1 MQALVYNGPG
11 QKALEDRPKPVIQA
25 PTDAVVRITK
35 TTICGTDLH
44 ILKGDV
50 ATCVPGTILGHEGV
64 GVIDATGAGV
74 TAFKPGDRVLIS
86 CISACGRCEYC
97 RKGMYSHCTTGGWI
111 LGNRID
117 GTQAEYVRIPHA
129 DTSLYPIP
137 EGADEEALV
146 MLSDILPTGFEC
158 GVLNGKVAVG
168 GSVAIVGAGPIGL
181 AALLTA
187 QFYSPSQIIMIDLDD
202 NRLAV
207 SLRFGATA
215 TVNSADTKSGS
226 AIEQVMKLTDGR
238 GVDTAIEAVGIPAT
252 FELCQDIVAPGGT
265 IANVGVHG
273 VKVDLHLERL
283 WSHNV
288 TITTRLVD
296 TVSIPMLLKTL
307 QSGRVDAKQL
317 ITHRFKLSDI
327 LQAYETFSKAA
338 DTKALKVIIEA

>member
-1 MQALVYNGPG
+1 MKALVYNGPG
-11 QKALEDRPKPVIQA
+11 KKTLEDRPKPMLVE
-25 PTDAVVRITK
+25 PTDAIVKITK

-50 ATCVPGTILGHEGV
+50 ATCRPGRVLGHEGV
-64 GVIDATGAGV
+64 GVIEAVGLGV
-74 TAFKPGDRVLIS
+74 STFKPGDRVLIS
-86 CISACGRCEYC
+86 CITACGRCEYC

-111 LGNRID
+111 LGNSID
-117 GTQAEYVRIPHA
+117 GTQAEFVRIPYA

-137 EGADEEALV
+137 NGADEEALV

-158 GVLNGKVAVG
+158 GVLKGKVEP
-168 GSVAIVGAGPIGL
+168 GSTLAIVGAGPIGL

-187 QFYSPSQIIMIDLDD
+187 QFYSPSDIIMLDLDD

-207 SLRFGATA
+207 SKRFGATE
-215 TVNSADTKSGS
+215 TINSSDGKAV
-226 AIEQVMKLTDGR
+226 EQVMRLTNGR

-252 FELCQDIVAPGGT
+252 FVLCEDIVAPGGV
-265 IANVGVHG
+265 IANIGVHG

-296 TVSIPMLLKTL
+296 TVSTPMLLKTV
-307 QSGRVDAKQL
+307 QSGKLDPHRL
-317 ITHRFKLSDI
+317 ITHHFKLRQI
-327 LQAYETFSKAA
+327 LEAYDTFAKAA
-338 DTKALKVIIEA
+338 TTNALKVIIEA